1 MEFLSVQQAAD
12 KFGVTVRTVQ
22 KWAKEN
28 KLSGAKKVGREWLI
42 PIVATGP
49 CDSEFDKGL
58 EDKKL
63 TDAEIPLII
72 LKESFTPGSCLEHIE
87 KINDADSKNI
97 AMAEYYYLR
106 GEIEKSASIFERYVN
121 HSDESMSFS
130 ASFLYS
136 FSNISMNRPRIALLT
151 LSDIRK
157 YIFLKYKSG
166 NTIKENAPCIFI
178 SSIAG
183 VLLHSEEVEITE
195 MVNILKYL
203 PEGSRMFGAYVMAH
217 FAYQK
222 KDYNK
227 AIGIAES
234 AIAVSSAVYPVPF
247 IYLKIILAVALI
259 NMKRIDEAVVAFNE
273 ALELALPDGFLK
285 PFTEHHGLL
294 LGLVE
299 VCMKDKYPTEYRK
312 ITASVE
318 CFLSGWSDVHNAIN
332 DRSVTANLTPTE
344 FVVAMLFDRDW
355 SMKEIS
361 SYMNISLR
369 MVKYYISTIYE
380 KLCISRREELREY
393 MLK

>member
-1 MEFLSVQQAAD
+1 
-12 KFGVTVRTVQ
+12 
-22 KWAKEN
+22 
-28 KLSGAKKVGREWLI
+28 
-42 PIVATGP
+42 
-49 CDSEFDKGL
+49 
-58 EDKKL
+58 
-63 TDAEIPLII
+63 
-72 LKESFTPGSCLEHIE
+72 
-87 KINDADSKNI
+87 
-97 AMAEYYYLR
+97 
-106 GEIEKSASIFERYVN
+106 
-121 HSDESMSFS
+121 
-130 ASFLYS
+130 
-136 FSNISMNRPRIALLT
+136 
-151 LSDIRK
+151 
-157 YIFLKYKSG
+157 
-166 NTIKENAPCIFI
+166 
-178 SSIAG
+178 
-183 VLLHSEEVEITE
+183 
-195 MVNILKYL
+195 
-203 PEGSRMFGAYVMAH
+203 MFGAYVMAH

-259 NMKRIDEAVVAFNE
+259 NMKRIDEAVVAFNQ

-318 CFLSGWSDVHNAIN
+318 CFLSGWSDAHNAIN

-361 SYMNISLR
+361 SHLNISLR